1 MISAAELLRRLL
13 THGRR
18 NVPVGKFDVTTGRWT
33 DIQAAGGVDRDEL
46 TLTTFNIWFDG
57 YHAEPR
63 YLAIAE
69 LLSNRAPDVMVF
81 QEVTPAA
88 LTVFLAQ
95 PWIREHYLRAA
106 VSGFGVGN
114 YGMLMLSRLPITEV
128 TYTRLPTRQARGFLR
143 ADILIN
149 GIPQVVCCV
158 HLDSGKSSSGLR
170 ARQLHAIF
178 RALQTAEDA
187 VLLGDFNM
195 RDDENAR
202 IAAPFYDVWPALR
215 PYDDG
220 FTEDTSINL
229 MRFDMKNKHRQ
240 VRFDRVLIKGPHWT
254 AVEIEL
260 LGMESI
266 SGENPRV
273 FPSDHFGVE
282 CRLIRL

>member
-1 MISAAELLRRLL
+1 
-13 THGRR
+13 
-18 NVPVGKFDVTTGRWT
+18 
-33 DIQAAGGVDRDEL
+33 
-46 TLTTFNIWFDG
+46 
-57 YHAEPR
+57 
-63 YLAIAE
+63 
-69 LLSNRAPDVMVF
+69 
-81 QEVTPAA
+81 
-88 LTVFLAQ
+88 
-95 PWIREHYLRAA
+95 
-106 VSGFGVGN
+106 
-114 YGMLMLSRLPITEV
+114 MLMLSRLPITEA
-128 TYTRLPTRQARGFLR
+128 TYTRLPTHQARDFLR

-158 HLDSGKSSSGLR
+158 HLDSGKSSSGY
-170 ARQLHAIF
+170 ARGSCTRYFARCRQRKRCAP
-178 RALQTAEDA
+178 
-187 VLLGDFNM
+187 GDFNM

-202 IAAPFYDVWPALR
+202 IAAPFYYVWPALL

-266 SGENPRV
+266 SGEYPRV

>member
-1 MISAAELLRRLL
+1 M
-13 THGRR
+13 
-18 NVPVGKFDVTTGRWT
+18 TTGRWT